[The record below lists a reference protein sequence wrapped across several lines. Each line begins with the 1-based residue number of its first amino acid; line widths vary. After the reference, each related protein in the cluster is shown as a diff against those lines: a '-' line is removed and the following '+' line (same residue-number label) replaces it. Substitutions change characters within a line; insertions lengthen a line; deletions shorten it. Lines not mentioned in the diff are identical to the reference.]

1 MRECII
7 SDMKKIWYL
16 IVSMRPKQWT
26 KNLVL
31 FAGIVFS
38 KRFTDPELVR
48 LSLYGFIVFCGLS
61 GAIYILNDLFD
72 RERDREHP
80 KKNTRPI
87 AAGKIGP
94 GLAAGFAVLLIVVL
108 LPLSWTLGREF
119 FLLAAAFVGVNLAYS
134 VVFRNVVILDVI
146 AISFSFL
153 IRAGAGV
160 AVLHPV
166 LPDLEFSPWLWICTL
181 FLSLFL
187 AICKRRNEITH
198 LVAAGDHR
206 VSLKDYSVTLLDQLV
221 SLSATASIISYS
233 IYTVWPSTVLK
244 FGTKDLVYTIPFV
257 VFGIMRYLFLVYS
270 RHEGG
275 DPSGVLLT
283 EKAIIIDVFLWFAV
297 VIYIIL
303 R

>member
-1 MRECII
+1 MN
-7 SDMKKIWYL
+7 KIWYL

-38 KRFTDPELVR
+38 KRFADPELVR
-48 LSLYGFIVFCGLS
+48 LSFYGFVVFCGLS
-61 GAIYILNDLFD
+61 GAIYLFNDIFD
-72 RERDREHP
+72 RERDKEHP
-80 KKNTRPI
+80 KKSVRPI
-87 AAGKIGP
+87 AAGRISP
-94 GLAAGFAVLLIVVL
+94 GIAVVFAIFLIAAL
-108 LPLSWTLGREF
+108 LPVSWTLGRDF

-134 VVFRNVVILDVI
+134 LIFRNVVILDVI

-153 IRAGAGV
+153 IRAAAGV
-160 AVLHPV
+160 AVLHTVIPE
-166 LPDLEFSPWLWICTL
+166 LEFSPWLWICTL

-198 LVAAGDHR
+198 LVSAGDHR
-206 VSLKDYSVTLLDQLV
+206 TSLRDYSVTLLDQLV

-257 VFGIMRYLFLVYS
+257 VFGIMRYLYLVYS

-283 EKAIIIDVFLWFAV
+283 EKAIIIDLFLWFAA
-297 VIYIIL
+297 VIYIIV

>member
-1 MRECII
+1 MN
-7 SDMKKIWYL
+7 KILYL

-38 KRFTDPELVR
+38 KRFADPELVR
-48 LSLYGFIVFCGLS
+48 LSFYGFVVFCGLS
-61 GAIYILNDLFD
+61 GAIYIFNDIFD
-72 RERDREHP
+72 RKRDLEHP
-80 KKNTRPI
+80 KKSVRPI
-87 AAGKIGP
+87 AAGRISP
-94 GLAAGFAVLLIVVL
+94 GFAVVFAIFLIAVL
-108 LPLSWTLGREF
+108 LPVSWTLGRDF

-134 VVFRNVVILDVI
+134 LIFRNVVILDVI

-153 IRAGAGV
+153 IRAAAGV
-160 AVLHPV
+160 AVLHTVIPE
-166 LPDLEFSPWLWICTL
+166 LEFSPWLWICTL

-198 LVAAGDHR
+198 LVSAGDHR
-206 VSLKDYSVTLLDQLV
+206 TSLRDYSVTLLDQLV

-257 VFGIMRYLFLVYS
+257 VFGIMRYLYLVYS

-283 EKAIIIDVFLWFAV
+283 EKAIIIDLFLWFAA
-297 VIYIIL
+297 VIYIIV

>member
-1 MRECII
+1 MTCILA
-7 SDMKKIWYL
+7 DMQKIWYL

-48 LSLYGFIVFCGLS
+48 LSFYGFIVFCGFS
-61 GAIYILNDLFD
+61 GAIYILNDVFD
-72 RERDREHP
+72 RDRDREHP
-80 KKNTRPI
+80 KKMARPI
-87 AAGKIGP
+87 AASRVSP
-94 GLAAGFAVLLIVVL
+94 GFAAGFTVLLIAAL
-108 LPLSWTLGREF
+108 FPLSWVLGSEF
-119 FLLAAAFVGVNLAYS
+119 FVLAAMFIGVNLAYS
-134 VVFRNVVILDVI
+134 LVFRNVVILDVI
-146 AISFSFL
+146 AISFSFI
-153 IRAGAGV
+153 IRAAAGV

-166 LPDLEFSPWLWICTL
+166 IPDLEFSPWLWICTL

-187 AICKRRNEITH
+187 AICKRRNEITN
-198 LVAAGDHR
+198 LVSAVDHR
-206 VSLKDYSVTLLDQLV
+206 ISLKDYSVTLLDQLV

-257 VFGIMRYLFLVYS
+257 VFGIMRYLYLVYS
-270 RHEGG
+270 RNEGG

-283 EKAIIIDVFLWFAV
+283 EKAIIIDVFLWFAAV
-297 VIYIIL
+297 VYIIV

>member
-1 MRECII
+1 MN
-7 SDMKKIWYL
+7 KIWYL

-26 KNLVL
+26 KNMVL

-48 LSLYGFIVFCGLS
+48 LSLYGFVVFCGLS
-61 GAIYILNDLFD
+61 GAIYILNDVFD
-72 RERDREHP
+72 RDRDREHP
-80 KKNTRPI
+80 KKAARPI
-87 AAGKIGP
+87 AAGRVSP
-94 GLAAGFAVLLIVVL
+94 GFAAGFAVLLIAAL
-108 LPLSWTLGREF
+108 LPVSWVLGSEF
-119 FLLAAAFVGVNLAYS
+119 FLLAVAFVGVNLAYS
-134 VVFRNVVILDVI
+134 LIFRHVVILDVI

-153 IRAGAGV
+153 IRAAAGV

-166 LPDLEFSPWLWICTL
+166 IPDLEFSPWLWICTL

-187 AICKRRNEITH
+187 AICKRRNEITN
-198 LVAAGDHR
+198 LVSAVDHR
-206 VSLKDYSVTLLDQLV
+206 TSLKDYSVTLLDQLV

-244 FGTKDLVYTIPFV
+244 FGTRDLVYTIPFV
-257 VFGIMRYLFLVYS
+257 VFGIMRYLYLVYS

-283 EKAIIIDVFLWFAV
+283 EKAIIIDVFLWFAAV
-297 VIYIIL
+297 VYIIV

>member
-1 MRECII
+1 MCILA
-7 SDMKKIWYL
+7 DMKRIGYL
-16 IVSMRPKQWT
+16 IVSMRPMQWT
-26 KNLVL
+26 KNMVL

-38 KRFTDPELVR
+38 KRFIDPELVR
-48 LSLYGFIVFCGLS
+48 LSFYGFVVFCGLS
-61 GAIYILNDLFD
+61 GAIYIFNDIFD
-72 RERDREHP
+72 RDRDREHP
-80 KKNTRPI
+80 KKTTRPI
-87 AAGKIGP
+87 AAGRVSP
-94 GLAAGFAVLLIVVL
+94 GFAAGFAVLLTAVL
-108 LPLSWTLGREF
+108 LPVSWILGSEF
-119 FLLAAAFVGVNLAYS
+119 FFLAVAFVIVNLAYS

-146 AISFSFL
+146 SISISFL
-153 IRAGAGV
+153 IRAAAGV
-160 AVLHPV
+160 AVLHPII
-166 LPDLEFSPWLWICTL
+166 PDLEFSPWLWICTL

-198 LVAAGDHR
+198 LVSAGDHR
-206 VSLKDYSVTLLDQLV
+206 TSLKEYSVTLLDQLV

-257 VFGIMRYLFLVYS
+257 VFGIMRYLYLVYS

-283 EKAIIIDVFLWFAV
+283 EKAIIIDVFLWFVV
-297 VIYIIL
+297 VIYIIV

>member
-1 MRECII
+1 MCIFA
-7 SDMKKIWYL
+7 DMNTIWYL
-16 IVSMRPKQWT
+16 IVSMRAKQWT

-31 FAGIVFS
+31 FAGVVFS
-38 KRFTDPELVR
+38 KGFTDPELVR
-48 LSLYGFIVFCGLS
+48 LSFYGFLVFCGLS
-61 GAIYILNDLFD
+61 GAIYILNDVFD
-72 RERDREHP
+72 RNRDKEHP
-80 KKNTRPI
+80 KKATRPI
-87 AAGKIGP
+87 AAGKISP
-94 GLAAGFAVLLIVVL
+94 RRAAGFAILLVAIL
-108 LPLSWTLGREF
+108 LPAAWTLGREF
-119 FLLAAAFVGVNLAYS
+119 FILTVAFVVVNLAYS
-134 VVFRNVVILDVI
+134 LIFRNVVILDVI
-146 AISFSFL
+146 AISISFL
-153 IRAGAGV
+153 IRAASGV
-160 AVLHPV
+160 AVLHPI

-206 VSLKDYSVTLLDQLV
+206 TSLRDYSVTLLDQLV
-221 SLSATASIISYS
+221 SLSATASIIAYS
-233 IYTVWPSTVLK
+233 IYTVWPSTVAK
-244 FGTKDLVYTIPFV
+244 FGTRDLVYTIPFV

-297 VIYIIL
+297 VIYIIV

>member
-1 MRECII
+1 MCIFA
-7 SDMKKIWYL
+7 DMNKIWYL

-48 LSLYGFIVFCGLS
+48 LSFFGFLVFCGLS
-61 GAIYILNDLFD
+61 GAIYILNDVFD

-80 KKNTRPI
+80 KKSGRPI
-87 AAGKIGP
+87 TAGKISP
-94 GLAAGFAVLLIVVL
+94 RLAVRFATLLIVVL
-108 LPLSWTLGREF
+108 LPASWIIGREF
-119 FLLAAAFVGVNLAYS
+119 FYLAAAFVGVNLAYS
-134 VVFRNVVILDVI
+134 LIFRNVVILDVI

-153 IRAGAGV
+153 IRAAAGV

-166 LPDLEFSPWLWICTL
+166 IPDLEFSPWLWICTL

-198 LVAAGDHR
+198 LVSAGDHR
-206 VSLKDYSVTLLDQLV
+206 TSLRDYSVTLLDQLV
-221 SLSATASIISYS
+221 SLSATASIIAYS
-233 IYTVWPSTVLK
+233 IYTVWPSTVAK
-244 FGTKDLVYTIPFV
+244 FGTKDLVFTIPFV

-297 VIYIIL
+297 VIYIIV